1 MKKERILLLLSA
13 IFMIMYSLF
22 QVVYIKFTNDRD
34 TIMNTIIILISVLTV
49 IFNFYC
55 SFTNKNLDN
64 FKIPIMIVSIYCFF
78 MNIISGILG
87 FIAYSKIN
95 HKEKRELP
103 KIEIMHNHKWYVYLL
118 SLAIC
123 LSILF
128 GFSNLFT
135 NSIQLYLSYIFIL
148 ALMIFIFRK
157 DLVRDFK
164 LFKEYFREYSLVTF
178 KMYGLS
184 LAVLFIVNISIRMTT
199 GISNATNQRVLNE
212 AFKENPIF
220 IALLAMV
227 YAPISEELMF
237 RGIFRKFL
245 NKKWIFILVSGF
257 LFGLAHVIDD
267 FESISELL
275 FIFSYGTLGCF
286 LAATYYKTNNLC
298 TNIFFHFIQNT
309 LAVLAMILLS
319 YLPGIV

>member
-103 KIEIMHNHKWYVYLL
+103 KIEIINSK
-118 SLAIC
+118 SLI
-123 LSILF
+123 
-128 GFSNLFT
+128 FSERFDFSLKSFFYR
-135 NSIQLYLSYIFIL
+135 IQLSNHQPNL
-148 ALMIFIFRK
+148 R
-157 DLVRDFK
+157 
-164 LFKEYFREYSLVTF
+164 
-178 KMYGLS
+178 
-184 LAVLFIVNISIRMTT
+184 SI
-199 GISNATNQRVLNE
+199 I
-212 AFKENPIF
+212 I
-220 IALLAMV
+220 
-227 YAPISEELMF
+227 
-237 RGIFRKFL
+237 
-245 NKKWIFILVSGF
+245 
-257 LFGLAHVIDD
+257 
-267 FESISELL
+267 
-275 FIFSYGTLGCF
+275 
-286 LAATYYKTNNLC
+286 
-298 TNIFFHFIQNT
+298 
-309 LAVLAMILLS
+309 
-319 YLPGIV
+319 